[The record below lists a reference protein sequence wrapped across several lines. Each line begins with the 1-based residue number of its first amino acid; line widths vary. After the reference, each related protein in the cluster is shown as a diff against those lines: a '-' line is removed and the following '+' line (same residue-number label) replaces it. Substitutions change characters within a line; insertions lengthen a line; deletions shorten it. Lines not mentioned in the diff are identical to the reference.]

1 MTIHFFQTLDAVLTQ
16 GISDICNVYRIS
28 EAEAVEK
35 VQAFLAENSTQYFS
49 DGTKLQYDDP
59 LCRIAYLYAYVA
71 AHANLIDNA
80 CYGLKALRTFLA
92 SKLENNEEIHI
103 CSFGG
108 GPGSELLGFVKFFA
122 RAAEGDDTVD
132 VHFTLVDSITEW
144 DETWQ
149 ALVNGIEATLRPIYG
164 DSRRHWPVV
173 IHRSFLPLNLTQV
186 NNFRNLPTRFN
197 GIELYVF
204 NHTVSE
210 LLAHKDGFEEVFD
223 YSVSH
228 AQIGAYFLFID
239 RNQSQV
245 YDWVSDLIER
255 HEALTVVGQRTES
268 THMDR
273 DEQKEDLGKWF
284 VLMNRHPKLT
294 WNAFFI
300 LAQKEPVPF

>member
-16 GISDICNVYRIS
+16 GISEICNVYRIS

-35 VQAFLAENSTQYFS
+35 VKRYLAENSGQYFS

-80 CYGLKALRTFLA
+80 CYGIRQLQDFLV
-92 SKLENNEEIHI
+92 SKLNNKSEIHI

-122 RAAEGDDTVD
+122 RAAEDGDSVD
-132 VHFTLVDSITEW
+132 IHFMLVDSIIEW

-164 DSRRHWPVV
+164 PSRRNWPVV

-186 NNFRNLPTRFN
+186 DNFRNLPTRFN

-210 LLAHKDGFEEVFD
+210 LLADTDGFSRVFNAI
-223 YSVSH
+223 VSR
-228 AQIGAYFLFID
+228 AQGGAYFLFID
-239 RNQSQV
+239 RNQTQV
-245 YDWVSDLIER
+245 HDLVRNLIES
-255 HEALTVVGQRTES
+255 HEELVVVDEKTEK
-268 THMDR
+268 TNMDR

-284 VLMNRHPKLT
+284 LLMGRHPKLT

-300 LAQKEPVPF
+300 LAQKEEVPF